1 MRRTLR
7 LRHAAGATL
16 AVAVVAT
23 VGCTKDVSPAT
34 TLPTPTSVSTKKFDF
49 TAAGTQLDKSVAAA
63 QLDGAALVVVDR
75 NKGIVY
81 EHYVGNVDAQRIS
94 LIASSSKSLTAGVL
108 MRLDDQGVLDVDA
121 PVAKVVDW
129 GSAHPDVT
137 PAQLMSNSSG
147 LYGLTDGPPY
157 MPYICQYVA
166 SGTLQDCA
174 KTIFTTAQDDDVV
187 IAPDTQFRYGGGQ
200 WQVAGAVAEAASG
213 KSWDQLVKETYTEPC
228 KLGTFAYNNHFTQ
241 MIGPGGPFSY
251 PPQFQGD
258 PSTLKAT
265 QNPNM
270 EGGVYTTP
278 RDYAQLLLMQLRGG
292 VCGTHRVLSKKAVAR
307 MQADRI
313 GRAYK
318 GTTGDDRLAGYGLGW
333 WVDRDQKGFVED
345 AGAYGAVPW
354 IDNQR
359 GYAAYLVVERK
370 YTDGGKVA
378 DAVRP
383 LVEQAVDAQRK

>member
-1 MRRTLR
+1 MRRTLCR
-7 LRHAAGATL
+7 TGLGL
-16 AVAVVAT
+16 AVVAVALAAT
-23 VGCTKDVSPAT
+23 ACTKDVSPAT
-34 TLPTPTSVSTKKFDF
+34 TLPTPGAVPDTKFDF
-49 TAAGTQLDKSVAAA
+49 TKVGEQLDRSAADL
-63 QLDGAALVVVDR
+63 QLDGVGLVVVD
-75 NKGIVY
+75 KDQGVVY
-81 EHYVGNVDAQRIS
+81 EHYDGNVDAQRIS
-94 LIASSSKSLTAGVL
+94 LIASASKSLTAGVL

-121 PVAKVVDW
+121 PVAKAVEW

-166 SGTLQDCA
+166 AGSLQDCA
-174 KTIFTTAQDDDVV
+174 KTIFTTTQDDDVV

-241 MIGPGGPFSY
+241 MIGPDGPFSY

-258 PSTLKAT
+258 PGSLQPT

-292 VCGTHRVLSKKAVAR
+292 TCGSTRVLSKKAVQR
-307 MQADRI
+307 MQTDRI
-313 GRAYK
+313 GPAYD
-318 GTTGDDRLAGYGLGW
+318 GTTGDDRLAGYGMGW
-333 WVDRDQKGFVED
+333 WVDRQHQGFVED

-354 IDNQR
+354 IDNGR

-370 YTDGGKVA
+370 YNDGGKVA

-383 LVEQAVDAQRK
+383 LVEQAVDARRK